1 LKPVTTLI
9 LRTPI
14 LLLAIG
20 IILPSLSYSQCSGAL
35 KSISYNTT
43 INGTGND
50 YHSIIMPQFDPG
62 KGTLVAVKISSVI
75 SLQYAFQLENK
86 SASAASYTVGVGR
99 NDYIGS
105 TVLSSPLTNMNNI
118 LKSYG
123 PYSLAASNGV
133 TGSGPDYISVSQ
145 LDVLNNYCD
154 ISDSTTSGITNFL
167 GTGNVEFDYYTTTYY
182 NLAGNYSFNYNASDA
197 ISFSVSYYYCEA
209 VKLKSDITSFDANY
223 QSDNTI
229 NLSWQTAN
237 EQSGRVYTIQKSSDG
252 INFEDAGSL
261 KSNIDTSAA
270 DYSYQYNI
278 TTDDKNQIYFR
289 LKVVDASN
297 NVSYSEIR
305 SVDLSKSPNPISL
318 YPNPSNSFINIV
330 FDHSINN
337 WQIDIFTASGQLLQR
352 NYFANTNAA
361 HINFIN
367 NLAPG
372 VYFIRAINQDL
383 KKNYVLSFMTQ

>member
-1 LKPVTTLI
+1 MKPVTTLF

-14 LLLAIG
+14 LLIAIG
-20 IILPSLSYSQCSGAL
+20 IVLPSLSYSQCGGVL

-50 YHSIIMPQFDPG
+50 YHSIVMPQFDPG

-86 SASAASYTVGVGR
+86 SASAASYTLGVGR

-123 PYSLAASNGV
+123 PYSLAASDGV
-133 TGSGPDYISVSQ
+133 TGSGPDFISVPQ
-145 LDVLNNYCD
+145 FTVLNSYSD
-154 ISDSTTSGITNFL
+154 ISDSITSGVANFL

-182 NLAGNYSFNYNASDA
+182 NLAGNYSFNYTASDA
-197 ISFSVSYYYCEA
+197 INFSISYYYCNT
-209 VKLKSDITSFDANY
+209 VVLKSDITSFDAKY

-237 EQSGRVYTIQKSSDG
+237 EQPGRIYTVQKSSDG
-252 INFEDAGSL
+252 INFVETGDI
-261 KSNIDTSAA
+261 KSSIDSSAA
-270 DYSYQYNI
+270 EYSYKYNI
-278 TTDDKNQIYFR
+278 TASDKNQIYFR
-289 LKVVDASN
+289 LKVVDAN
-297 NVSYSEIR
+297 NNISYSEIR
-305 SVDLSKSPNPISL
+305 SVDLGNSLNPVSL
-318 YPNPSNSFINIV
+318 YPNPANSFINIV

-352 NYFANTNAA
+352 NYFANTNSA
-361 HINFIN
+361 HISFIN

-372 VYFIRAINQDL
+372 VYFIHALNQDL
-383 KKNYVLSFMTQ
+383 KKSYVLSFMTQ